1 MKVGSNAGDGVNH
14 GNDYFRNADTA
25 VLSFPLS
32 FIRSGAYNWS
42 NGGLSSRTVGG
53 YYWSSYASSVA
64 YSRNLVFGGRYL
76 APQVNYNKGY
86 GFAVRCMAR

>member
-32 FIRSGAYNWS
+32 FIRSGVYYWDY
-42 NGGLSSRTVGG
+42 GGLSNRTNNG
-53 YYWSSYASSVA
+53 YFWSSYASSVTN
-64 YSRNLVFGGRYL
+64 SRSLGFGGRSL
-76 APQVNYNKGY
+76 SPQNGINKGD
-86 GFAVRCMAR
+86 GFAVRCVAR

>member
-32 FIRSGAYNWS
+32 FIRSGYYYWN
-42 NGGLSSRTVGG
+42 NGGLHLRTYRG
-53 YYWSSYASSVA
+53 YFWSSYASSVTS
-64 YSRNLVFGGRYL
+64 SRFLFFYGGVLY
-76 APQVNYNKGY
+76 PQYVGNKGY
-86 GFAVRCMAR
+86 GFAVRCVAR